1 MSIISTDEIFNKS
14 GELAELIEATLQDN
28 GIKIPIPDPI
38 TILMSKIRT
47 GMDASAI
54 SSSIKSR
61 FEEIGIPQGTLDGGQ
76 PNVMEGYSDI
86 MSAEIVNAIQSDMR
100 IDVALGQGAVITQG
114 SNSAGPVVGTNA
126 APSPPGT
133 ISGLA
138 S

>member
-54 SSSIKSR
+54 SSSIK
-61 FEEIGIPQGTLDGGQ
+61 FK
-76 PNVMEGYSDI
+76 
-86 MSAEIVNAIQSDMR
+86 A
-100 IDVALGQGAVITQG
+100 
-114 SNSAGPVVGTNA
+114 
-126 APSPPGT
+126 
-133 ISGLA
+133 
-138 S
+138 

>member
-86 MSAEIVNAIQSDMR
+86 MSSEIVNAIQSDMR
-100 IDVALGQGAVITQG
+100 IDVAFQPGAIIVQGANQG
-114 SNSAGPVVGTNA
+114 GPMVSTNA
-126 APSPPGT
+126 SLSAPAT
-133 ISGLA
+133 LNGLA